1 MELSLR
7 FLGKTFGKIGLKKLQ
22 GLAKLMR
29 PMIDEILK
37 EIERPVDASDV
48 REEIKK
54 IIDLHI
60 EADMLRKLAYAKL
73 LNLAN
78 EMIKRLK
85 DIEDPEAKKLLDKI
99 ERDKSLRTIIAVL
112 DKYERLMRKQN
123 LY

>member
-1 MELSLR
+1 MVLKVSWEDFWEDR
-7 FLGKTFGKIGLKKLQ
+7 YKKLQ
-22 GLAKLMR
+22 GLAKLMM
-29 PMIDEILK
+29 PMRIDEILK

-78 EMIKRLK
+78 EMIEKLK
-85 DIEDPEAKKLLDKI
+85 GIEDPEAKKLLDKI
-99 ERDKSLRTIIAVL
+99 ERDKSLRTVISIL
-112 DKYERLMRKQN
+112 DRYERLVRKQN

>member
-1 MELSLR
+1 VELSLR
-7 FLGKTFGKIGLKKLQ
+7 FLEKTFRKTGIKKLQ

-85 DIEDPEAKKLLDKI
+85 DIEDPEAEKLIRRI
-99 ERDKSLRTIIAVL
+99 ERDKSLRTVIAIL
-112 DKYERLMRKQN
+112 DRYERLMRKQN